1 MAKLSSFEE
10 KLVAISSAET
20 LKNAKQLLKNN
31 ALTSVYRDQDKV
43 INVVF
48 EGKNSY
54 VRTQVFTGENTG
66 FNCSCRNDGDTH
78 KLCEHAIAAIM
89 YCSRFNREIKPIDD
103 EEAVYAGMKQS
114 KLMNLKTDK
123 TKKLDA
129 QLFITV
135 MSEFPHVPSKWENAV
150 LNVKLVTKEREYLG
164 NLNNLKQ
171 LFLNK
176 SLIVTL
182 KLDSF
187 SLQDQQIIRYLALH
201 GESEN
206 SNILLNSED
215 TAEFFHCLI
224 GFERFFKDGRRV
236 IIHDEYAEPVILKKE
251 SSASTLLS
259 PAIRV
264 GNAVLDLGH
273 SKVITGRAGCWV
285 GRQGEYYFVPAS
297 LDISW
302 IRTFFRSGR
311 QDVPEKIPECLYN
324 NKGEFPVPVIGVDT
338 LELEKLDH
346 KILLSG
352 RIADDNS
359 LRLKLNYIYKNQTF
373 PANSGRLAMVDN
385 KFYRRNEEAE
395 REFESELEM
404 FGFVKE
410 NNELILRNV
419 ESIGV
424 FFDRMIPLY
433 LEYKENI
440 ILDKFFTRNSR
451 GGNGLANIEI
461 VTECLHSS
469 SENYLIRYK
478 FSGNDIGFD
487 YKLLLKNAQE
497 NRKYV
502 LLQNQSLAKI
512 SDELKKFIV
521 ALNNIAENLDEKKY
535 TFEIPFFSAEYYT
548 KVGENILGAVPK
560 ELQYA
565 VLMNNS
571 NLNLPNNP
579 MANLNNYSA
588 NIYGES
594 EFEFKGELRKYQREG
609 VDFMKR
615 MTSNN
620 LNVVMADEMGLG
632 KTIQV
637 LALLAEMQH
646 RQDAP
651 SLVVCPASLLTN
663 WEREAAK
670 FVPSMKVIQLSCLN
684 RDYYWDNIN
693 KYDLVIISYAV
704 CRLDIDKI
712 RQNHFNY
719 LILDEAQHIKNPG
732 TVNALNCKAI
742 YSKHRIVLTGT
753 PLENSTEDLWS
764 IFDFLHHGML
774 GNFNSFKRYY
784 SNIDENTDLQNDLMM
799 RVAPFIKRRTKSEVA
814 KELPPKQEITLY
826 CEMGDAQREL
836 YENIRKHGNAM
847 LAKMSKEKNPNVNTE
862 IFTTLLR
869 LRQICCHPQLVP
881 GQEDNECG
889 SAKLELM
896 KELLQE
902 NIDCGH
908 KVLLFSQ
915 FTSVLAVIEKYLIEN
930 SIKYE
935 YLDGTTR
942 NRQSHVD
949 NFNND
954 DSIKVFLL
962 SLKAGGT
969 GLNLTSA
976 DTVIIYDPWWNPAIE
991 MQATD
996 RTHRIGQTKMVNS
1009 MKLLVKDSIEEKI
1022 FQLQEKKQQ
1031 IFDSIIDN
1039 PNAIKEKFSIEELKF
1054 LLQ

>member
-10 KLVAISSAET
+10 KLLGISSEEA
-20 LKNAKQLLKNN
+20 LKGAKQLLKSNSLN
-31 ALTSVYRDQDKV
+31 SVYRDRD
-43 INVVF
+43 NALNAVF
-48 EGKNSY
+48 EGKNSCI
-54 VRTQVFTGENTG
+54 RTRVITGDDTQ
-66 FNCSCRNDGDTH
+66 FDCSCPHDKSDG
-78 KLCEHAIAAIM
+78 KLCEHAVASIM
-89 YCSRFNREIKPIDD
+89 YSSRFNREIQPIDD
-103 EEAVYAGMKQS
+103 DEAVYAGMKQS
-114 KLMNLKTDK
+114 KLMNLKRDK
-123 TKKLDA
+123 SKKLSA

-171 LFLNK
+171 LFMNK
-176 SLIVTL
+176 SLIITL
-182 KLDSF
+182 KLESF

-201 GESEN
+201 GEAEN

-236 IIHDEYAEPVILKKE
+236 IVHPEYAEAVILKKE
-251 SSASTLLS
+251 SKNSTLLS

-264 GNAVLDLGH
+264 GEAVLDLGH

-285 GRQGEYYFVPAS
+285 GRQGEYYFVPGK

-311 QDVPEKIPECLYN
+311 QEVPDKIPECLFDDN
-324 NKGEFPVPVIGVDT
+324 GDFPVPVIGVET
-338 LELEKLDH
+338 LELEKLEH
-346 KILLSG
+346 KILMSG

-359 LRLKLNYIYKNQTF
+359 LRIELNYIYKNHSF
-373 PANSGRLAMVDN
+373 PANSGRLAVIDN
-385 KFYRRNEEAE
+385 KFYRRDEEAE
-395 REFESELEM
+395 REFEKELEM

-410 NNELILRNV
+410 SGYLVLKNS
-419 ESIGV
+419 ESIGT
-424 FFDRMIPLY
+424 FFDRMIALY
-433 LEYKENI
+433 SEYKENVI
-440 ILDKFFTRNSR
+440 FDSFLSRLSCGGHGVNALSIATELSKF
-451 GGNGLANIEI
+451 NGI
-461 VTECLHSS
+461 
-469 SENYLIRYK
+469 NYTINYK
-478 FSGNDIGFD
+478 FSGNGLNLD
-487 YKLLLKNAQE
+487 YKMLLKNAE
-497 NRKYV
+497 ANRKY
-502 LLQNQSLAKI
+502 LILKNREIIKLT
-512 SDELKKFIV
+512 DDMKKFII
-521 ALNNIAENLDEKKY
+521 ALNNVAENIDDKKH
-535 TFEIPFFSAEYYT
+535 TFELPHFSVAYYT
-548 KVGENILGAVPK
+548 KIGENIVGAVPK
-560 ELQYA
+560 ELLCNTAINNFDDTQKNFN
-565 VLMNNS
+565 LLNDMNLS
-571 NLNLPNNP
+571 PTFGTP
-579 MANLNNYSA
+579 D
-588 NIYGES
+588 
-594 EFEFKGELRKYQREG
+594 FKFTGELRKYQREG

-615 MTSNN
+615 MSANN
-620 LNVVMADEMGLG
+620 LNVIMADEMGLG

-637 LALLAEMQH
+637 LAMLAEMQKKS
-646 RQDAP
+646 DKP
-651 SLVVCPASLLTN
+651 SLVICPASLLTN

-670 FVPSMKVIQLSCLN
+670 FVPDMNVIQLGCSN
-684 RDYYWDNIN
+684 RDRYWDKIE

-712 RQNHFNY
+712 RQNEFNY
-719 LILDEAQHIKNPG
+719 VILDEAQHIKNPG

-784 SNIDENTDLQNDLMM
+784 SNIDENSELQNDLMM
-799 RVAPFIKRRTKSEVA
+799 RVAPFIKRRTKNEVA

-826 CEMGDAQREL
+826 CEMDSEQRKL
-836 YENIRKHGNAM
+836 YETIRKHGNSI
-847 LAKMSKEKNPNVNTE
+847 LAKMTNDKSGNVNTE

-881 GQEDNECG
+881 GQEKNECG
-889 SAKLELM
+889 SAKMELM
-896 KELLQE
+896 QELLHE

-915 FTSVLAVIEKYLIEN
+915 FTSVLAVIEKHLKQN
-930 SIKYE
+930 GIKYE

-949 NFNND
+949 NFNNNPD
-954 DSIKVFLL
+954 IKVFLL

-1039 PNAIKEKFSIEELKF
+1039 PNAVKEKFSIEELKF